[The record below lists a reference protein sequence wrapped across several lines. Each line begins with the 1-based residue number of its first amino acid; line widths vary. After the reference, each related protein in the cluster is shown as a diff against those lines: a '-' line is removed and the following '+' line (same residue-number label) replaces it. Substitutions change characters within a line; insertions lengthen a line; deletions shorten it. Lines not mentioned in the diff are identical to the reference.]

1 MMMGPAEFRTL
12 TTAMGMGRDWIAAQL
27 RVNPKSVHRWQTDVD
42 PPGDVAAWARE
53 WWTRYL
59 DRVETILDQAEA
71 ALSEE
76 HDSPQVVRLERYRH
90 DGACHRA
97 GHAPM
102 TAQMHGALVGMI
114 SAACELAGARV
125 EITWAPGE
133 ET

>member
-1 MMMGPAEFRTL
+1 MGPAEFRTL
-12 TTAMGMGRDWIAAQL
+12 TATMGMGRDWIAAQL
-27 RVNPKSVHRWQTDVD
+27 HVNPKTVHRWQTDVD

-59 DRVETILDQAEA
+59 DRVETILDQTEA
-71 ALSEE
+71 LEDE
-76 HDSPQVVRLERYRH
+76 RGRPQVVRLERYRH

-114 SAACELAGARV
+114 AAACELAGYPTHIV
-125 EITWAPGE
+125 WAE
-133 ET
+133 